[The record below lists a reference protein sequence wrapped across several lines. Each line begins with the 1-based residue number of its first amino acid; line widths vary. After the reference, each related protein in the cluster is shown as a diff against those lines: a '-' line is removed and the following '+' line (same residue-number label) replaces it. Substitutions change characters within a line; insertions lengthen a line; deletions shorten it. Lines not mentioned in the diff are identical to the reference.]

1 MKKKSYGKK
10 LLAWVLALAV
20 SMTLVPVMGQREV
33 QAAKIMNAWDGE
45 TTEVPKTDENGTYQ
59 ISNGA
64 ELAWFAKKVNDGA
77 SSINGELTD
86 KIYLGD
92 GTSQNKWLMIGDTA
106 EHAYKGTFNGNGYT
120 VYFFRCRD
128 FRRKSRR
135 ALCRIIWCC

>member
-1 MKKKSYGKK
+1 MAGTIPVEVYLFPVRWNQNEKEK
-10 LLAWVLALAV
+10 LWKETAGMVLALAV

-33 QAAKIMNAWDGE
+33 QAAKILDAWDGE

-92 GTSQNKWLMIGDTA
+92 GTSQNKWLMVGDTA
-106 EHAYKGTFNGNGYT
+106 EHAIKEHLTEMDIRYTF
-120 VYFFRCRD
+120 
-128 FRRKSRR
+128 
-135 ALCRIIWCC
+135 

>member
-59 ISNGA
+59 SLRG
-64 ELAWFAKKVNDGA
+64 L
-77 SSINGELTD
+77 
-86 KIYLGD
+86 
-92 GTSQNKWLMIGDTA
+92 Q
-106 EHAYKGTFNGNGYT
+106 
-120 VYFFRCRD
+120 
-128 FRRKSRR
+128 RK
-135 ALCRIIWCC
+135 